1 VTASVPPGHRDL
13 LDGPVYVQMATHMHN
28 GSIQVNPVW
37 CSFDGRHVLVNSAV
51 GRVKDRNLRANPVV
65 TILAMDPGNPYRWLE
80 VRGTVDE
87 FVTEGADEHIDD
99 LAELYLKRR
108 PYPFR
113 QDDEKRVI
121 YRIRPLKVQAF
132 GDTDGG

>member
-1 VTASVPPGHRDL
+1 
-13 LDGPVYVQMATHMHN
+13 MATHMKD

-37 CSFDGRHVLVNSAV
+37 CSFDGSHVLVNSAL

-65 TILAMDPGNPYRWLE
+65 TVLAIDPPNPYRWLE

-87 FVTEGADEHIDD
+87 ITEEGADEHIDD
-99 LAELYLKRR
+99 LAELYLKQR

-113 QDDEKRVI
+113 QQGEVRVI
-121 YRIRPLKVQAF
+121 YKIKPLKVQAF
-132 GDTDGG
+132 SA